1 MPDPVKIIA
10 TIKQATQIQL
20 QQRGRTGKFVELD
33 EPDEI
38 MVIGDMHGHLGNFK
52 QLLQLAKL
60 HERPTRHVIVQE
72 LIHGP
77 FRYPD
82 LGGDL
87 SHRLVDIIC
96 AYICQYPGRVHYLL
110 GNHELAQWTK
120 REIAK
125 NNESLNLLYAMGVHT
140 SYGEHMDAVLAA
152 YDELFI
158 ALPVAFRLPNG
169 IFLSHSMPN
178 ATRLENWSLDQLKK
192 REYPDEDYKLGGCVH
207 SVVWGRD
214 TSEGNVEN
222 YLQKVQGNL
231 LISGHIPSDKGYD
244 VPNSKQIILDGK
256 DENAHVLH
264 FSTRYQYSQEALLEH
279 LIRLNPELGT

>member
-1 MPDPVKIIA
+1 VPDPVKLLA

-20 QQRGRTGKFVELD
+20 QQRGRTGKFVELED
-33 EPDEI
+33 ADEI
-38 MVIGDMHGHLGNFK
+38 MIIGDMHGHLGNFK

-60 HERPTRHVIVQE
+60 HERPNRHVLVQE

-77 FRYPD
+77 FRYAGM
-82 LGGDL
+82 GGEQ

-125 NNESLNLLYAMGVHT
+125 NNESLNLLFAMGVHT
-140 SYGEHMDAVLAA
+140 SYPEHMEVMLAA

-158 ALPVAFRLPNG
+158 SLPVAFRLPNG
-169 IFLSHSMPN
+169 VFLSHSLPP
-178 ATRLENWSLDQLKK
+178 ASKLDAWSLDDLKK
-192 REYPDEDYKLGGCVH
+192 SEFTEDDYKLGGCIH

-214 TSEGNVEN
+214 TSEANVQK
-222 YLQKVQGNL
+222 YLSKVGGQL
-231 LISGHIPSDKGYD
+231 LISGHIPCEKGYD
-244 VPNSKQIILDGK
+244 TPNSRQIIIDGK
-256 DENAHVLH
+256 DDNAHVLH
-264 FSTRYQYSQEALLEH
+264 ISTHYQYNQEALIQH
-279 LIRLNPELGT
+279 LIRLNP